1 MRNGAMEGTKERIT
15 CYECGASYS
24 LNLAKLPDTTEF
36 FQCLKCGKQVPILR
50 RLIKEKPPTDLA
62 AVEKKRTRSPEESI
76 SSAAFDPYGEE
87 GSWDHSSSDED
98 GEQGN
103 WLATLADMFSILL
116 IFFIMMFAISAVDRK
131 KFETVMQSINQAL
144 GGNIVFLHEPAKS
157 EGPKALPPPSVLD
170 NLRNAVQVE
179 KQLLYALREQ
189 LEGFIAEQQLQ
200 GTFVLVEDNDAL
212 VIIAQDMLM
221 FDSGSAEI
229 REEIRSHLARIAI
242 ILKQIKNEIV
252 VEGHT
257 DDVPIRT
264 SRFSSN
270 WDLSV
275 MRATRV
281 IHYFIEEC
289 GLNPSRLSAAG
300 YAYFRPRYSLASE
313 DRGKNRRIEVLIKK
327 KYTDELINEL
337 IKPNRISP

>member
-1 MRNGAMEGTKERIT
+1 MEGTKERIS
-15 CYECGASYS
+15 CYECGAGYS
-24 LNLAKLPDTTEF
+24 LNLAKLPETTEF
-36 FQCLKCGKQVPILR
+36 FKCLKCGKPVPILR
-50 RLIKEKPPTDLA
+50 RLLKEKPQEDSGTQ
-62 AVEKKRTRSPEESI
+62 EEKRTRPPVESLP
-76 SSAAFDPYGEE
+76 ATAFDPYADE
-87 GSWDHSSSDED
+87 SWDHSSSED
-98 GEQGN
+98 DTEQGN

-116 IFFIMMFAISAVDRK
+116 IFFILMFAISAVDRK
-131 KFETVMQSINQAL
+131 KFETVMQSINKAL
-144 GGNIVFLHEPAKS
+144 GGNIIFSREPV
-157 EGPKALPPPSVLD
+157 GPVVPIVPPPSVLD
-170 NLRNAVQVE
+170 QLRSSVQVE
-179 KQLLYALREQ
+179 RQLLSVLREQ

-200 GTFVLVEDNDAL
+200 GKFSLVEDNDAL
-212 VIIAQDMLM
+212 VVIAQDMLM

-229 REEIRSHLARIAI
+229 REEVRSHLAKLAI

-281 IHYFIEEC
+281 IDYFIEEC
-289 GLNPSRLSAAG
+289 GLNPARLSAAG
-300 YAYFRPRYSLASE
+300 YAYFRPRYNLASE

-327 KYTDELINEL
+327 KYSDEFIDEIMNP
-337 IKPNRISP
+337 IRTAP